1 MPSLKDLRSRI
12 GSVKSTQ
19 KITSAMKMVAAAK
32 MRRAQEQAVAARP
45 YAERMGDMLSSLAM
59 SLGESSGGPAMLVG
73 TGKKET
79 HLILMLSSDR
89 GLCGGFNAN
98 LAREARLLIRESQ
111 ANGQNVKLL
120 CLGRKGADALRSEYG
135 DLMIDTAS
143 DIGHSGLTFDDA
155 AAVGQHIS
163 RMFGAGEFDVSTLLY
178 ARFKSAISQIVTR
191 QQLIPL
197 PVVVDEESEGSQKSQ
212 EKQSAQSTRR
222 AGTHHDAVYIFEP
235 HEEDLLADLL
245 PRNVSVQIF
254 RGLLE
259 NFASE
264 QGARMT
270 AMDNATRN
278 ASDMIDRLTLLYN
291 RTRQAAITK
300 ELIEIISGAE
310 TV

>member
-1 MPSLKDLRSRI
+1 MTSLKDLRSRI

-32 MRRAQEQAVAARP
+32 MRRAQEQALAARP

-59 SLGESSGGPAMLVG
+59 SLGDSSAEPSMLFG

-79 HLILMLSSDR
+79 HLILLLSSDR

-111 ANGQNVKLL
+111 ASGQAVKLL

-135 DLMIDTAS
+135 DLMIDTVT
-143 DIGHSGLTFDDA
+143 DIGRSGLTFADA
-155 AAVGQHIS
+155 AGIGQRLS
-163 RMFGAGEFDVSTLLY
+163 RMFDAGEFDVSTLLY

-197 PVVVDEESEGSQKSQ
+197 PVAEPENSQDIEDTGTGQSMGCLGS
-212 EKQSAQSTRR
+212 
-222 AGTHHDAVYIFEP
+222 HPDAVYIFEP
-235 HEEDLLADLL
+235 NEEDLLADLL

-278 ASDMIDRLTLLYN
+278 ASDMIDNLTLLYN

-310 TV
+310 AV